1 MCCQNPLMNIIL
13 LEMKPKKPLTNNLK
27 DILVALKEQ
36 MDAIE
41 AVKEDPK
48 KVEARQKEDEHRR
61 KMMAELTEQIK
72 DLSE

>member
-1 MCCQNPLMNIIL
+1 MR
-13 LEMKPKKPLTNNLK
+13 MKPKKPLTNNHLK

-41 AVKEDPK
+41 KAPAVDPK
-48 KVEARQKEDEHRR
+48 VAETRQKDLEHRR
-61 KMMAELTEQIK
+61 KMMEELTEQIK